1 MKPIVLFLFLI
12 TLQLHDEP
20 ITGNPSYDFP
30 ENLTH
35 SNRYGNDNVGAL
47 SNAGFYYE
55 SLKQETDPSDPLP
68 TQLLTLRNKT
78 IVNAKEFILQKAKE
92 YRILLINESHN
103 RPQHRLFTKSLL
115 RGLYKEGYHVL
126 LAEGISRKNGLENN
140 NYPISSDGFYLSEP
154 NYAAMLRYA
163 RKIGFEIYA
172 YDYGKTRWT
181 DSIVLDQYGSTKYL
195 SYEPRD
201 SAIIKFDKNGQTD
214 YIMTS
219 VRENLQAQNIYKV
232 IQQHPKAKFVIHAGN
247 GHLAESGPMMGAK
260 LRALLNQEDLLTIDQ
275 VQLNDRIVVMDTVTG
290 SAITR
295 PFSYLLKDNYSGK
308 FFHYFH
314 GEQVDYTIFNAVL
327 KDSLSRPGFLYTDV
341 EKRTPQYLPQGKI
354 DDCPCMF
361 TAYYPGELKKEG
373 SAAVAVDVLYVP
385 SPSTQKPF
393 LLYKGNYTVVKKN
406 SAGQYSHFS
415 FTH

>member
-20 ITGNPSYDFP
+20 ITGNPAYDFP
-30 ENLTH
+30 ENLIH
-35 SNRYGNDNVGAL
+35 SNKYGNDNIGAL

-55 SLKQETDPSDPLP
+55 SLKQEADISDPASP
-68 TQLLTLRNKT
+68 ELLTLRNKT
-78 IVNAKEFILQKAKE
+78 IVNAREFILKKAME

-115 RGLYKEGYHVL
+115 QGLYKEGYNVL
-126 LAEGISRKNGLENN
+126 LVEGISRKNGMEND

-154 NYAAMLRYA
+154 SYAAMLRYA
-163 RKIGFEIYA
+163 RKIGFEICA
-172 YDYGKTRWT
+172 YDYGKTRWA
-181 DSIVLDQYGSTKYL
+181 DSVVLDQYGSTKYI

-201 SAIIKFDKNGQTD
+201 SAIVKFDKNGQTD

-232 IQQHPKAKFVIHAGN
+232 IQRHPKAKFVIHAGN

-260 LRALLNQEDLLTIDQ
+260 LRVLLNQEDLLTIDQ
-275 VQLNDRIVVMDTVTG
+275 VQLNDRTAVIDTATG
-290 SAITR
+290 NVITR
-295 PFSYLLKDNYSGK
+295 SFSYLLRDSTTGK

-314 GEQVDYTIFNAVL
+314 GEQVDYTIFNGML

-341 EKRTPQYLPQGKI
+341 EKRIPRYLPQEKLS
-354 DDCPCMF
+354 DCPCMF
-361 TAYYPGELKKEG
+361 TAYYPSELKKEG
-373 SAAVAVDVLYVP
+373 SAAVAVDILYVP
-385 SPSTQKPF
+385 SPSSKKPF
-393 LLYKGNYTVVKKN
+393 LLYKGNYIVVKKN
-406 SAGQYSHFS
+406 NTGQYSHFS
-415 FTH
+415 FTQ